1 MLFFRQ
7 YTLRHTAAVFVS
19 IEFVCN
25 PPLLVCI
32 NSVTTRTQFVIDA
45 ASYVDELRRLE
56 LCV

>member
-1 MLFFRQ
+1 M
-7 YTLRHTAAVFVS
+7 VVVMVV
-19 IEFVCN
+19 EFVCN